1 MKIKYGDHTLMI
13 PVQSG
18 LHIMYESNLKYE
30 LIECLNSYF
39 VQKKKTKC
47 IITDEND
54 ELINPKGAEFI
65 YVSSKE
71 DLSSIFEF
79 KPKTVLNT
87 ELEKFIEEN
96 PQMYRSMEYLRK
108 DLREL
113 LTDEGMYKFMN
124 ILGKGIPNDIRIN
137 TTNFTVSKVLQ
148 ALSIEIETLTV
159 QELFMMI
166 YNLMIYINRNQF
178 SILYIDFEVDDET
191 MEWLQRIKSPNRV
204 ILVSNDSVN
213 TCCAEL
219 FDSIIILSTNEFVET
234 VDIDIT
240 KASLLSYVLHPIV
253 LNHPEYQNEK
263 IIDIMRLF
271 EDKTSTFLVE
281 FITDNDL
288 KAFI

>member
-47 IITDEND
+47 IITDGND

-79 KPKTVLNT
+79 KPKTVLNN

-124 ILGKGIPNDIRIN
+124 ILGKGIPNDIKIN

-159 QELFMMI
+159 QEQFMMI

-178 SILYIDFEVDDET
+178 SIVYIDFEVDDET

-204 ILVSNDSVN
+204 ILVSNDSVE

>member
-1 MKIKYGDHTLMI
+1 MKIKCGDHTLMI

-30 LIECLNSYF
+30 LLECLNSYF

-47 IITDEND
+47 IVMDEND
-54 ELINPKGAEFI
+54 ELINPKSAEFI
-65 YVSSKE
+65 YISSKE
-71 DLSSIFEF
+71 DLSSVFEF
-79 KPKTVLNT
+79 KPKTILNS
-87 ELEKFIEEN
+87 ELEKFIVEN
-96 PQMYRSMEYLRK
+96 PKMYRSVEYLRK

-113 LTDEGMYKFMN
+113 LTDEGMFKFMN
-124 ILGKGIPNDIRIN
+124 ILGKGIPNDIKIN
-137 TTNFTVSKVLQ
+137 TTNFTVSKILQ
-148 ALSIEIETLTV
+148 ALSIEKESLTI
-159 QELFMMI
+159 QEEFMMI
-166 YNLMIYINRNQF
+166 YNLLLYIHRNEY
-178 SILYIDFEVDDET
+178 SVVYIDFEVDEET
-191 MEWLQRIKSPNRV
+191 MEWLEQIKSPNRL
-204 ILVSNDSVN
+204 IFVSNN
-213 TCCAEL
+213 RIEACCAEL